1 MKDTESQH
9 PLEQIA
15 ELLANFGDYPDSV
28 TPVPACMT
36 GVAFFPG
43 GAGLWGAQLGQP
55 MPPMPIDKVMVVGH
69 NFDSEDHYKQ
79 SLARGCERVTQGAWG
94 GLCRMLR
101 AWDIP
106 LEDCFFTNAYMGLKV
121 NVNPSTGK
129 NESSGRFPGAD
140 NHSFVYRCR
149 AFLLKQI
156 QMQEPR
162 LMLTLGKEVLPVVAP
177 IAHELTS
184 TWSGATDLQELDRR
198 NAALIRSAQFPGVR
212 HLTTVVALTHPA
224 NRGPNVKRRRYHDLE
239 GVVAEDALVRDSL
252 EACGLLH

>member
-1 MKDTESQH
+1 MHDTESRH

-15 ELLANFGDYPDSV
+15 ELLANFGEYPERVIS
-28 TPVPACMT
+28 VPACMT

-43 GAGLWGAQLGQP
+43 GAGLWGAELGRP

-69 NFDSEDHYKQ
+69 NFDSEVHYKQ
-79 SLARGCERVTQGAWG
+79 SLAHGCEPVNVGAWG
-94 GLCRMLR
+94 GLRRMLR
-101 AWDIP
+101 AWGIL

-140 NHSFVYRCR
+140 NPSFVYRCR
-149 AFLLKQI
+149 VFLLKQI

-162 LMLTLGKEVLPVVAP
+162 LMLTLGKEVLPAVTP
-177 IAHELTS
+177 IAHELTAA
-184 TWSGATDLQELDRR
+184 WSGATDLQELDRR

-212 HLTTVVALTHPA
+212 HLTTVAALTHPA
-224 NRGPNVKRRRYHDLE
+224 NRHLNVGRRRYHGLKGE
-239 GVVAEDALVRDSL
+239 EAEDELVRDSL
-252 EACGLLH
+252 EVCGPLR